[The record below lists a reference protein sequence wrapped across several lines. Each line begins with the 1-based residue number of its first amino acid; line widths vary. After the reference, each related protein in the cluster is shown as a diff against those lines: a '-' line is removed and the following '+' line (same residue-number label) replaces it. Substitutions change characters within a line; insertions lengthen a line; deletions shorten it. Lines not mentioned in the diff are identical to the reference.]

1 MPKIEVA
8 GLSMYYEFAG
18 EGEQLI
24 VMINGLGGDHQDW
37 LLLVPMLTEAGY
49 RCLLFDNRDVGQTD
63 ESPISS
69 YTIRQFANDTIGL
82 IDKLNIEQAHILG
95 DSMGGMI
102 AQEMAIS
109 HPERV
114 RTLTL
119 LCTIPACD
127 SIIAEIIDS
136 WKIARR
142 KLTLV
147 EFYRMIGPWLFTHKF
162 YENPANLEL
171 FLQEITENPYPQ
183 SVDAFLRQCDAAKT
197 HNTLNRLELITA
209 RTHVIVGGEDILT
222 PPRHAR
228 MLTAKI
234 PGAKLTVISEMGHIM
249 SADKLAELNKAV
261 VAFLAEH

>member
-24 VMINGLGGDHQDW
+24 VMISGLGADHQQ
-37 LLLVPMLTEAGY
+37 LLFLVPLLTEAGY

-95 DSMGGMI
+95 ASLGGTI
-102 AQEMAIS
+102 AQEIAIS
-109 HPERV
+109 HPKRV

-119 LCTIPACD
+119 LCTYPACD
-127 SIIAEIIDS
+127 SIMAEMIDS
-136 WKIARR
+136 WKVARR

-147 EFYRMIGPWLFTHKF
+147 EFYRMIGPWVFTHRF
-162 YENPANLEL
+162 YENPTNLEL
-171 FLQEITENPYPQ
+171 FIQGSTENPHPQ
-183 SVDAFLRQCDAAKT
+183 SVDAFLRQCDAIKT
-197 HNTLNRLELITA
+197 HNTLDRLELITA
-209 RTHVIVGGEDILT
+209 PTHVIVGGEDILT

-228 MLTAKI
+228 TLTAKI
-234 PGAKLTVISEMGHIM
+234 PGAKLTVISEAGHVM
-249 SADKLAELNKAV
+249 SAVKPAELNKAV
-261 VAFLAEH
+261 LAFLAEH